1 MDNHTTE
8 NRQIDSQQQL
18 DLLKKRRS
26 TVAFSEQE
34 LSKDQLEEIFEA
46 TRWAASCFN
55 EQPWRFIVAQKS
67 QEKLYKKVLNG
78 INEHNQAWAKNA
90 PVLMLTF
97 AKKTFEKNGQPNM
110 HHMHDLGLAVGNMS
124 AQATAMGLYLH
135 QMAGIVRDNIQHDF
149 DIPEDYEIVSAIA
162 LGYKLDKEDVPEQFK
177 AREEAKRTRKPFSEF
192 VFDQDW
198 RKSSFG

>member
-1 MDNHTTE
+1 MENYTTE
-8 NRQIDSQQQL
+8 NKQIDAQQQL

-26 TVAFSEQE
+26 PVAFSDQAV
-34 LSKDQLEEIFEA
+34 SKEQLEKIFEA

-67 QEKLYKKVLNG
+67 QPELYGKVLNG
-78 INEHNQAWAKNA
+78 INEFNQKWAKSA

-97 AKKTFEKNGQPNM
+97 AKKTFEKNGKPNM
-110 HHMHDLGLAVGNMS
+110 HHMNDLGLAVGNMS

-135 QMAGIVRDNIQHDF
+135 QMAGIDRDNINKEF
-149 DIPEDYEIVSAIA
+149 DIPEDYEIVSGIA
-162 LGYKLDKEDVPEQFK
+162 VGYKLAQEDVPEQFK
-177 AREEAKRTRKPFSEF
+177 AREEAERTRKPFVKF

-198 RKSSFG
+198 GESSF